1 MSQESLLY
9 LQKLLLLNEWVFHF
23 EYVKSFFDELNKILP
38 FLPQGFVTSAEKGTG
53 VDEVL
58 ACIDQYNKLDAEGL

>member
-1 MSQESLLY
+1 MGNDCCGVKVLSFVRAIIRNE
-9 LQKLLLLNEWVFHF
+9 KLFF
-23 EYVKSFFDELNKILP
+23 EELNKILP

-53 VDEVL
+53 VEDVL

>member
-1 MSQESLLY
+1 MVTR
-9 LQKLLLLNEWVFHF
+9 N
-23 EYVKSFFDELNKILP
+23 VKSFFDELNKILP

-53 VDEVL
+53 VEEVL